1 MGRFH
6 DFKIWVRLFIA
17 IWVILFITWGSMIA
31 WTASK
36 QKELAFDQARDFA
49 DSVHEMTM
57 ASLTGMMLTGTVAQR
72 AVFLDQVKQ
81 LKGLRDVQVVRG
93 EPLIKQFGPGTA
105 DETSD
110 DPDNKQVMASGKP
123 AYHIEEDSKGKY
135 LSAHIPIIARANYLG
150 KNCLACH
157 MVPEGTALGAVSLKV
172 SLDKTNKMVRD
183 FTVQIIVVALGLS
196 IPLLFFV
203 FTFIRKFVTEPLE
216 AMTKGLREIAQ
227 GEGDLTRRLTVT
239 SKDEIGTAC
248 SVFNQMMEQFQ
259 GLIGKVAGSAS
270 EVMTSARQLSSDSQ
284 QVSDSSTLQREKSA
298 ETAQA
303 VDGMVGRIA
312 AIAES
317 ADHLQ
322 QQASESQ
329 LKTRQGEESLAELC
343 RQIKQVAE
351 SVREIAGAI
360 DHFVESA
367 NSISHTTQEVKEIA
381 GQTNL
386 LALNAAI
393 EAARAGEQGR
403 GFAVVADEVR
413 KLAEKSAS
421 AANEID
427 TITLALRERSSQVEV
442 SMRKGLNYIESG
454 EQSLGKVEQVLA
466 HARESVEQ
474 VSAAVSSI
482 VAATDEQRAS
492 SDSVALNMDTI
503 AQSADLASSI
513 VAETVTAAQHL
524 DTLST
529 ELQAMVGR
537 FKVN

>member
-1 MGRFH
+1 MRRFH
-6 DFKIWVRLFIA
+6 DYPIWVRLFVA
-17 IWVILFITWGSMIA
+17 IWIILFITWGSMIA
-31 WTASK
+31 WTAHK
-36 QKELAFDQARDFA
+36 QKQLAIDQAHDFSG
-49 DSVHEMTM
+49 SVYEMTM
-57 ASLTGMMLTGTVAQR
+57 AGLTGMMITGTVAQR
-72 AVFLDQVKQ
+72 AVFLDQ
-81 LKGLRDVQVVRG
+81 LKHLNELSDVQVIRG
-93 EPLIKQFGPGTA
+93 APVTKLFGPGTA
-105 DETSD
+105 SEASN
-110 DPDNKQVMASGKP
+110 DPTIKQVIASGKP
-123 AYHIEEDSKGKY
+123 AYRIEQNAQGQF
-135 LSAHIPIIARANYLG
+135 LSANIPVIAKSNYLG
-150 KNCLACH
+150 KNCIACH
-157 MVPEGTALGAVSLKV
+157 MVPEGTVLGAVSMKV
-172 SLDKTNKMVRD
+172 SLEKTNATVRD

-216 AMTKGLREIAQ
+216 AMTKGLRDIAQ
-227 GEGDLTRRLTVT
+227 GEGDLTRRLKV
-239 SKDEIGTAC
+239 SGNDEIGTAAQ
-248 SVFNQMMEQFQ
+248 VFNQMMEQFQ
-259 GLIGKVAGSAS
+259 VLIGKVAGSATQ
-270 EVMTSARQLSSDSQ
+270 VMTSARQLSENSN
-284 QVSDSSTLQREKSA
+284 QVSDSSTVQREKSA

-303 VDGMVGRIA
+303 VDGMVGKIA

-322 QQASESQ
+322 QQAAESQ
-329 LKTRQGEESLAELC
+329 EKTKQGAESLAELAQ
-343 RQIKQVAE
+343 QIKQVAE

-367 NSISHTTQEVKEIA
+367 NAISHTTQEVKEIA

-442 SMRKGLNYIESG
+442 SMRKGLNYIECG
-454 EQSLGKVEQVLA
+454 EESLQKVELA
-466 HARESVEQ
+466 LSHARESVEL
-474 VSAAVSSI
+474 VGSAVGNI

-492 SDSVALNMDTI
+492 SDSVAHNMDAI
-503 AQSADLASSI
+503 AESADLASRI
-513 VAETVTAAQHL
+513 VSNTVSAAAHL
-524 DTLST
+524 DNLST
-529 ELQAMVGR
+529 ELQTMVNR